1 MTQPIQPGMRGQ
13 YVEHVGPD
21 VPLADFGPDW
31 PRVLSSPWLLWCME
45 HAARMAVAPS
55 LPAGHDTV
63 GVEFDFHHLAPTPE
77 GGTVTAT
84 AEVTG
89 VEERLVT
96 FAIEAHD
103 GTELVGKGTHV
114 RAVIDLERFARRVRR
129 KME

>member
-1 MTQPIQPGMRGQ
+1 
-13 YVEHVGPD
+13 
-21 VPLADFGPDW
+21 
-31 PRVLSSPWLLWCME
+31 ME
-45 HAARMAVAPS
+45 HAARQAVVPS

-63 GVEFDFHHLAPTPE
+63 GVEFDFRHLAPTPE

-89 VEERLVT
+89 VEDRLIT

-129 KME
+129 KMG